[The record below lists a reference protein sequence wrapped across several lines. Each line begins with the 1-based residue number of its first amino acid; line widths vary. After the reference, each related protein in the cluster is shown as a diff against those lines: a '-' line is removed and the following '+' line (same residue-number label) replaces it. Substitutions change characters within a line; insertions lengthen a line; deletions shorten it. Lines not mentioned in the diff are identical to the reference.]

1 MDAGVWCATQDMVDF
16 WVTFTSG
23 FHEKLCMVYGEGH
36 LLKKPKLAALD
47 QLALA
52 SWEGVSMAAAKAGLV
67 LHSGRPGRFWVLT
80 DL

>member
-1 MDAGVWCATQDMVDF
+1 
-16 WVTFTSG
+16 
-23 FHEKLCMVYGEGH
+23 MVYGEGH
-36 LLKKPKLAALD
+36 LLKKPKLVALD